1 MGSASDNYVLKW
13 NEFHSCVATSFT
25 QLRNAQELFDMTVA
39 VDEHHQLQAHKV
51 ILSASSP
58 YFRSMLINNPSQHPV
73 LVMPPHVR
81 PSDLGAVIDFIYQG
95 EVKIPTS
102 ELTEFIGLA
111 QMLKIKG
118 LTDDFASP
126 EKEQKRMPPKPLQ
139 PKLPP
144 GTQIKKRSSGP
155 APGQM
160 QPMPPNA
167 PPKRPRM
174 GQNPMM
180 HPPRPNMPQG
190 FIPPP
195 PEVPEGDEGVDEDD
209 VQEVEDEDG
218 EVYGEYDDQ
227 YHNNEYPME
236 GQPGPPPPPPP
247 PTQPMHASHG
257 GPPPGAPGPSQTGG
271 PTLVGL
277 KCPQCQEICYGVVA
291 LKSHMFQMHG
301 MGDSEPSKNKQDE
314 KTDACHI
321 CDKKF
326 KGPKNVQAHIRR
338 VHKIPGAEQGQEMMD
353 PEGGPMP
360 PGGKVVKKKG
370 RPKKDSSMQQH
381 QQQPPQQ
388 PPQVQPGM
396 SRPIGQVSPAPRPPQ
411 EMQDMQSRPPVV
423 QQDRGASPMSANRP
437 RPHGMMS
444 PSSSSGPPIKRHP
457 QHNILGPGMAMRP
470 RAPPHQYPHQYPQP
484 GGSNV
489 LKGLSAKL
497 GGAISI
503 TSSEHQSPQP
513 LRRPMPSTSRG
524 AHASSPK
531 SDPLATTSRPPLS
544 SQRQDRLS
552 QEVPVEVKQE
562 PQEMDEMYEDEMPED
577 FEHEEED
584 FGDEEEEEDG
594 EQEYEE
600 GMYEE
605 GEAPYDDEHEEGSF
619 QQ

>member
-13 NEFHSCVATSFT
+13 NEFHTCVANSFT
-25 QLRNAQELFDMTVA
+25 HLRNAQEFLDVTVA

-102 ELTEFIGLA
+102 ELTEFIALA

-118 LTDDFASP
+118 LTDDF
-126 EKEQKRMPPKPLQ
+126 EKEQKRMPKPPQ

-144 GTQIKKRSSGP
+144 GTQIKKRSAGP
-155 APGQM
+155 PTAGQM
-160 QPMPPNA
+160 PPMPPNA

-180 HPPRPNMPQG
+180 HPPRPNIPQG

-195 PEVPEGDEGVDEDD
+195 EVPEENEGVDEDD
-209 VQEVEDEDG
+209 VHEVEDEDS
-218 EVYGEYDDQ
+218 ELYREYDDQ
-227 YHNNEYPME
+227 YDNSEYPPME

-247 PTQPMHASHG
+247 PAQPMAASHG
-257 GPPPGAPGPSQTGG
+257 GHPPGPSQGRGPVMTGLICPHCGGLYYG
-271 PTLVGL
+271 PD
-277 KCPQCQEICYGVVA
+277 A
-291 LKSHMFQMHG
+291 LKSHMNNECNG
-301 MGDSEPSKNKQDE
+301 VSKPEPPKKKQDE

-326 KGPKNVQAHIRR
+326 KGQKNVQAHIRR
-338 VHKIPGAEQGQEMMD
+338 VHKIPAAEQGGAEMMD
-353 PEGGPMP
+353 PEGGPP

-381 QQQPPQQ
+381 QLQPPQQ

-423 QQDRGASPMSANRP
+423 QQDRGASPMSTNRP

-444 PSSSSGPPIKRHP
+444 PSSSSGPPMKRQHHP

-470 RAPPHQYPHQYPQP
+470 RAPPQQYPQYP
-484 GGSNV
+484 PQGGSMDIKR
-489 LKGLSAKL
+489 LGQKL

-562 PQEMDEMYEDEMPED
+562 PMDDMYEEGEEMPED
-577 FEHEEED
+577 FENEEEE